1 VVADYQGGEYQ
12 SGIRKALADVRYWP
26 KADIPSCTAH
36 VRFREQSGQCW
47 TQLRASIAQRRME
60 KPPAC
65 DRGLSVHFRPNTHVA
80 AFSRSM
86 TSNEATHNTSAV
98 PATIRMYVMEHLP
111 P

>member
-1 VVADYQGGEYQ
+1 MSAFGG
-12 SGIRKALADVRYWP
+12 
-26 KADIPSCTAH
+26 KADIVAQGY
-36 VRFREQSGQCW
+36 E
-47 TQLRASIAQRRME
+47 LRLRNVEME

-86 TSNEATHNTSAV
+86 MSNEATHNASAV

>member
-1 VVADYQGGEYQ
+1 VRAELTGKIYARVPVLIHEREGAAVNPWGISFMATADSYRLGGGNAPLMDNQGAQ
-12 SGIRKALADVRYWP
+12 S
-26 KADIPSCTAH
+26 
-36 VRFREQSGQCW
+36 
-47 TQLRASIAQRRME
+47 E

-86 TSNEATHNTSAV
+86 MSNEATHNASAV

>member
-1 VVADYQGGEYQ
+1 M
-12 SGIRKALADVRYWP
+12 RRLNVRYWP
-26 KADIPSCTAH
+26 KADM
-36 VRFREQSGQCW
+36 GW

-60 KPPAC
+60 KPPVC

-86 TSNEATHNTSAV
+86 MSNEATHNASAV

>member
-1 VVADYQGGEYQ
+1 MVECPLLGAKRTLFAQGYE
-12 SGIRKALADVRYWP
+12 
-26 KADIPSCTAH
+26 
-36 VRFREQSGQCW
+36 
-47 TQLRASIAQRRME
+47 LRLRNVEME

-86 TSNEATHNTSAV
+86 TSNEATQNASAV
-98 PATIRMYVMEHLP
+98 PATIRMYVMVHLP